1 MMNRIEFLATYYGK
15 QHQELKTLEELEEL
29 TTELINNIKTE
40 GVSSNTPSE
49 ISDVLIMLYQLIY
62 IYNIGD
68 EIENITEFKINR
80 QIDRIKNTKY

>member
-1 MMNRIEFLATYYGK
+1 MNRIEFLSTYYGK

-29 TTELINNIKTE
+29 TTELINNIRTE
-40 GVSSNTPSE
+40 GVSSNTSSE

-68 EIENITEFKINR
+68 DIENITEFKINR

>member
-1 MMNRIEFLATYYGK
+1 MNRIEFLATYYGK
-15 QHQELKTLEELEEL
+15 EHQELKTLEELEEL
-29 TTELINNIKTE
+29 TTELINNIRTE

-68 EIENITEFKINR
+68 GIENITEFKINR

>member
-29 TTELINNIKTE
+29 TTELINNIRTE

-49 ISDVLIMLYQLIY
+49 ISDVLIMLYQLIF

-68 EIENITEFKINR
+68 EVENITEFKINR

>member
-1 MMNRIEFLATYYGK
+1 MNRIEFLATYYGK

-49 ISDVLIMLYQLIY
+49 ISDVLIMLYQLIF

>member
-1 MMNRIEFLATYYGK
+1 MNSIEFLATYYGK
-15 QHQELKTLEELEEL
+15 EHQELKTLEELEEL
-29 TTELINNIKTE
+29 TTELINNIRTE

-68 EIENITEFKINR
+68 DIENITEFKINR

>member
-1 MMNRIEFLATYYGK
+1 MNRIEFLATYYGK
-15 QHQELKTLEELEEL
+15 QNQDLKTLEELEEL
-29 TTELINNIKTE
+29 TTELINNIRTE

-68 EIENITEFKINR
+68 DIENITEFKINR

>member
-15 QHQELKTLEELEEL
+15 EHQELKTLEELEEL
-29 TTELINNIKTE
+29 TTELIENIKTE
-40 GVSSNTPSE
+40 GVTSNTPSE

-68 EIENITEFKINR
+68 DIENITEFKINR

>member
-29 TTELINNIKTE
+29 TTELINNIRTE
-40 GVSSNTPSE
+40 GVSSNTSSE

-68 EIENITEFKINR
+68 DIENITEFKINR

>member
-1 MMNRIEFLATYYGK
+1 MNKLEFLATYYGK
-15 QHQELKTLEELEEL
+15 EHQELKTLEEIEEL

-40 GVSSNTPSE
+40 GVSSNTSSE

-62 IYNIGD
+62 IYKIGD

>member
-1 MMNRIEFLATYYGK
+1 MNRIEFLATYYGK

-29 TTELINNIKTE
+29 TTELINNIKSE

-68 EIENITEFKINR
+68 DIENITEFKINR

>member
-1 MMNRIEFLATYYGK
+1 MNKLEFLATYYGK

-68 EIENITEFKINR
+68 DIENITEFKINR

>member
-40 GVSSNTPSE
+40 GVSSNTSSE

-68 EIENITEFKINR
+68 DIENIAEFKINR

>member
-29 TTELINNIKTE
+29 TTELINNIRTE
-40 GVSSNTPSE
+40 GVTSNTPSE

>member
-1 MMNRIEFLATYYGK
+1 MNRIEFLATYYGK
-15 QHQELKTLEELEEL
+15 EHQELKTMEELEEL
-29 TTELINNIKTE
+29 TTELINNIRTE

>member
-1 MMNRIEFLATYYGK
+1 MNKLEFLATYYGK
-15 QHQELKTLEELEEL
+15 EHQELKTLEELEEL
-29 TTELINNIKTE
+29 TTELINNIRTE

>member
-1 MMNRIEFLATYYGK
+1 MNRIEFLAIYYGK
-15 QHQELKTLEELEEL
+15 EHQELKTLEELEEL
-29 TTELINNIKTE
+29 TTELINNIRTE

-68 EIENITEFKINR
+68 DIENITEFKINR

>member
-1 MMNRIEFLATYYGK
+1 MNRIEFLATYYGK
-15 QHQELKTLEELEEL
+15 EHQELKTLEELNEL
-29 TTELINNIKTE
+29 TTELINNIKTG

-62 IYNIGD
+62 IYDIVEEVVEQED
-68 EIENITEFKINR
+68 FKINR

>member
-1 MMNRIEFLATYYGK
+1 MNRIEFLATYYGK

-29 TTELINNIKTE
+29 TTELIENIRTE
-40 GVSSNTPSE
+40 GVSSNTSSE

-68 EIENITEFKINR
+68 EIKNIAKFKINR
-80 QIDRIKNTKY
+80 QIERIKNTKY

>member
-1 MMNRIEFLATYYGK
+1 MNRIEFLATYYDK

-68 EIENITEFKINR
+68 DIENITEFKINR

>member
-1 MMNRIEFLATYYGK
+1 MNRIEFLATYYGK
-15 QHQELKTLEELEEL
+15 EHQELKTLEELKEL
-29 TTELINNIKTE
+29 TIELINNIKTE

-68 EIENITEFKINR
+68 DIENITEFKINR

>member
-49 ISDVLIMLYQLIY
+49 ISDVLIMLYQLIF

>member
-1 MMNRIEFLATYYGK
+1 MNRIEFLATYYGK

-40 GVSSNTPSE
+40 GVSSNTSSE

-68 EIENITEFKINR
+68 DIENIAEFKINR

>member
-1 MMNRIEFLATYYGK
+1 MNRIEFLASYYGK

-29 TTELINNIKTE
+29 TTELINNIRTE

-49 ISDVLIMLYQLIY
+49 ISDVLIMLYQLIF

>member
-40 GVSSNTPSE
+40 GVSSNTSSE

-68 EIENITEFKINR
+68 DIENITEFKINR

>member
-1 MMNRIEFLATYYGK
+1 MNKLEFLATYYGK
-15 QHQELKTLEELEEL
+15 EHQELKTLEELEEL
-29 TTELINNIKTE
+29 TTELINNIKSE

-68 EIENITEFKINR
+68 KIENITEFKINR

>member
-1 MMNRIEFLATYYGK
+1 MNRIEFLATYYGK
-15 QHQELKTLEELEEL
+15 EHQELKTLEELEEL

-40 GVSSNTPSE
+40 GVSSNTSSE

-68 EIENITEFKINR
+68 DIENITEFKINR

>member
-15 QHQELKTLEELEEL
+15 EHQELKTLEELEEL

-62 IYNIGD
+62 LYDNG
-68 EIENITEFKINR
+68 EEVEKEAEFKINR

>member
-1 MMNRIEFLATYYGK
+1 MNRIEFLATYYGK
-15 QHQELKTLEELEEL
+15 EHQELKTLEELEEL

-68 EIENITEFKINR
+68 EIENITDFKINR

>member
-1 MMNRIEFLATYYGK
+1 MNRIEFLATYYGK
-15 QHQELKTLEELEEL
+15 EHQELKTMEELEEL
-29 TTELINNIKTE
+29 TTELINNIRTE

-68 EIENITEFKINR
+68 DIENITEFKINR

>member
-1 MMNRIEFLATYYGK
+1 MNRIESLATYYGK
-15 QHQELKTLEELEEL
+15 QHQELKTLEEIEEL

-68 EIENITEFKINR
+68 EIENIIEFKINR

>member
-15 QHQELKTLEELEEL
+15 EHQELKTLEELEEL
-29 TTELINNIKTE
+29 TTELINNIRTE

>member
-29 TTELINNIKTE
+29 TTELINNIRTK

-68 EIENITEFKINR
+68 DIENITEFKINR

>member
-1 MMNRIEFLATYYGK
+1 MNRIEFLATYYGK
-15 QHQELKTLEELEEL
+15 EHQELKTLEELEEL

-62 IYNIGD
+62 IYNIGED
-68 EIENITEFKINR
+68 IENITEFKINR

>member
-15 QHQELKTLEELEEL
+15 EHQELKTLEELEEL
-29 TTELINNIKTE
+29 TTELINNIRTE
-40 GVSSNTPSE
+40 GVTSNTPSE

>member
-1 MMNRIEFLATYYGK
+1 MNRIEFLATYYGK
-15 QHQELKTLEELEEL
+15 QHQELKTLEEIEEL
-29 TTELINNIKTE
+29 TTELINNIRTE

-68 EIENITEFKINR
+68 DIENITEFKINR

>member
-1 MMNRIEFLATYYGK
+1 MNRIEFLATYYGK
-15 QHQELKTLEELEEL
+15 EHQELKTLEALEEL

-68 EIENITEFKINR
+68 DIENITEFKINR